1 MAQFC
6 FGAFRSS
13 SPEVGAAARRGC
25 HYWRGPAVTRN
36 ISRRARLD
44 FSRITG
50 SYNSR
55 SYNSTFE
62 IFIRRPLTV
71 SGGKAA
77 CAAGRPELEALGG

>member
-1 MAQFC
+1 MAQLC

-13 SPEVGAAARRGC
+13 SPEVGAAARRSY
-25 HYWRGPAVTRN
+25 HYWRGPAISRN
-36 ISRRARLD
+36 LSRRARFD
-44 FSRITG
+44 FSRIT
-50 SYNSR
+50 R

>member
-13 SPEVGAAARRGC
+13 SPEVGAAARRSY
-25 HYWRGPAVTRN
+25 HYWRGPAVTGN
-36 ISRRARLD
+36 ISSRSRLD
-44 FSRITG
+44 FSRIA
-50 SYNSR
+50 R

-62 IFIRRPLTV
+62 IFIRRPLMV

>member
-13 SPEVGAAARRGC
+13 SPEVGAAARRSY
-25 HYWRGPAVTRN
+25 HYWRGTAVNRN
-36 ISRRARLD
+36 IFSRARLD
-44 FSRITG
+44 FSRIA
-50 SYNSR
+50 R

>member
-13 SPEVGAAARRGC
+13 SPEVGAAARRSY
-25 HYWRGPAVTRN
+25 HYWRGPAVTRS
-36 ISRRARLD
+36 IYRRARLD
-44 FSRITG
+44 FSRITRSSSSS
-50 SYNSR
+50 SYNSK
-55 SYNSTFE
+55 FE

-77 CAAGRPELEALGG
+77 CAAGRLELAALGG